1 MPLFR
6 FLMLFAS
13 LYVAFGVASPFLP
26 AFLSSRGLTP
36 EQIGTLLSAAAFIR
50 LVSGPL
56 AGRLADRL
64 HAIRGVLALCT
75 AAAALFACGFLPA
88 SSFSMLLIASLLHA
102 AMLAPT
108 TTLADALAVRA
119 AAPATGERRFEYG
132 WVRGTGSAAFI
143 VGSLVSGQLLNVLPL
158 ASALVG
164 QAALLLVA
172 AGAALFVP
180 AVAAAAHRRS
190 TFVKGDG
197 SLSIL
202 ITNRPFLLLVLTAAL
217 ILGSHAMHDA
227 FAMIAWNAAGISP
240 GLGSMLWSEQ
250 VAAEVLV
257 FVVLGPLLLQRM
269 RPEHAMLIAAL
280 AATLRWLTFAAS
292 SSVVAFAVVEP
303 LHGITFALFHLAC
316 MRVLV
321 LVTPAALAATA
332 QAFYAVGIGATSAAI
347 TFASGF
353 LYADAGRSGFLLM
366 ALLSACSIPV
376 IWLLVKAQ
384 RPTPHRWPKADPDQ
398 L

>member
-1 MPLFR
+1 
-6 FLMLFAS
+6 
-13 LYVAFGVASPFLP
+13 VAFGVAAPFLP
-26 AFLSSRGLTP
+26 AFLSSRGLAP

-50 LVSGPL
+50 LVSGPV

-75 AAAALFACGFLPA
+75 AAAALFACGYLPA
-88 SSFSMLLIASLLHA
+88 STFSMLLIVGLLHA

-119 AAPATGERRFEYG
+119 AASSNGEPHFEYG

-143 VGSLVSGQLLNVLPL
+143 VGSLASGQLLNALPL
-158 ASALVG
+158 ASALIG
-164 QAALLLVA
+164 QAALLLLA
-172 AGAALFVP
+172 AAAALFVP
-180 AVAAAAHRRS
+180 AVAAATQRRS
-190 TFVKGDG
+190 TFVKRDG
-197 SLSIL
+197 TSFSIL
-202 ITNRPFLLLVLTAAL
+202 MTNKPFLLLVLTAAL

-240 GLGSMLWSEQ
+240 GLGSVLWSEQ

-257 FVVLGPLLLQRM
+257 FVVLGPLLLHRM

-280 AATLRWLTFAAS
+280 AATVRWVTFAAS
-292 SSVVAFAVVEP
+292 SSVVAFAAVEP

-321 LVTPAALAATA
+321 VVTPARVAATA

-366 ALLSACSIPV
+366 ALLSTSAIPI
-376 IWLLVKAQ
+376 IWLLARVL
-384 RPTPHRWPKADPDQ
+384 RPA
-398 L
+398 